1 MVATHNNTKSMGHS
15 KSSLEREHYSITS
28 ILQEARKI
36 SDKHSNSIPKR
47 TKKKKKDGIKP
58 NLGRRKEIIK
68 IRAEINDIETKK
80 HKISMKPRTGSL
92 KKLTRLTNLALARWL
107 GCVKCCL
114 VHQKVAGFISCQGI
128 YLGSGFDP

>member
-1 MVATHNNTKSMGHS
+1 MRGNILALQAYFKKQEKSQINTLTLFLKE
-15 KSSLEREHYSITS
+15 L
-28 ILQEARKI
+28 
-36 SDKHSNSIPKR
+36 
-47 TKKKKKDGIKP
+47 KKKKKDGIKP